1 MKKILS
7 IVLMLVLS
15 KSVIAQDKAQIVSDS
30 LDSLIPNSAS
40 KKSHLKPIIIDPHP
54 FILPIAKASV
64 RGSYPVELSFNKT
77 THIVFPSKIKDF
89 DAGSDVV
96 IATVPEAVLNVLRVK
111 SDVKGFVEETNMT
124 VLTEDGGLYS
134 FLVRYNENPAVFNI
148 NISNNIIA
156 DYEATKALGIGA
168 GSNSS
173 PNTYVLAEGN
183 YLEEALKASSQ
194 KVIDKKNFI
203 RHVGAK
209 KDNFEALVKGLY
221 LDNNNVLFMKLQL
234 KNKSYMPYKI
244 DFIKVFVRDKNYV
257 KRMAVQEEEI
267 KTLMSYPI
275 TPDQLNGY
283 SDIDKVISFPYY
295 TLADGKILEIEV
307 YEKAGGR
314 HVKFQLDNQT
324 LLQVKNL

>member
-1 MKKILS
+1 MKKLISVLLF
-7 IVLMLVLS
+7 IVLRNLATAQ
-15 KSVIAQDKAQIVSDS
+15 VIS
-30 LDSLIPNSAS
+30 DSLIPNSAAR
-40 KKSHLKPIIIDPHP
+40 KSFLKSIVIDPHP
-54 FILPIAKASV
+54 FILPLAKASV

-89 DAGSDVV
+89 DAGSDVI

-111 SDVKGFVEETNMT
+111 SDVKGFMEETNMT

-148 NISNNIIA
+148 NISNNIVA
-156 DYEATKALGIGA
+156 DYEATRALGIGQS
-168 GSNSS
+168 SNSS

-183 YLEEALKASSQ
+183 YLEEALKVSSQ
-194 KVIDKKNFI
+194 KVVDKKSFI

-267 KTLMSYPI
+267 TTLLNYPI
-275 TPDQLNGY
+275 ASEHINGY
-283 SDIDKVISFPYY
+283 AEIEKVISFPYY

-307 YEKAGGR
+307 YEKNGGR

>member
-1 MKKILS
+1 MKKLISVLLF
-7 IVLMLVLS
+7 IVLRNS
-15 KSVIAQDKAQIVSDS
+15 ATAQVISDT
-30 LDSLIPNSAS
+30 LLPNSATR
-40 KKSHLKPIIIDPHP
+40 KSFLKPIIIDPHP

-64 RGSYPVELSFNKT
+64 RGSYPIELSYNKT

-111 SDVKGFVEETNMT
+111 SDVKGFMEETNMT

-148 NISNNIIA
+148 NISNNIVV
-156 DYEATKALGIGA
+156 DYEATRALGIGQS
-168 GSNSS
+168 SNSS

-183 YLEEALKASSQ
+183 YLEEALKVSSQ
-194 KVIDKKNFI
+194 KVVHKKSFI

-267 KTLMSYPI
+267 TTLLNYPI
-275 TPDQLNGY
+275 APEHINGY
-283 SDIDKVISFPYY
+283 AEIDKVISFPYY

-307 YEKAGGR
+307 YEKNGGR

>member
-1 MKKILS
+1 MKKLISVLLF
-7 IVLMLVLS
+7 IVLRNS
-15 KSVIAQDKAQIVSDS
+15 ATAQVISDT
-30 LDSLIPNSAS
+30 LLPNSATR
-40 KKSHLKPIIIDPHP
+40 KSFLKPIIIYPHP

-64 RGSYPVELSFNKT
+64 RGSYPIELSYNKT

-111 SDVKGFVEETNMT
+111 SDVKGFMEETNMT

-148 NISNNIIA
+148 NISNNIVV
-156 DYEATKALGIGA
+156 DYEATRALGIGQ
-168 GSNSS
+168 SSKSS

-183 YLEEALKASSQ
+183 YLEEALKVSSQ
-194 KVIDKKNFI
+194 KVVHKKSFI

-244 DFIKVFVRDKNYV
+244 DFIKVFVRDKNYL

-267 KTLMSYPI
+267 TTLLNYPI
-275 TPDQLNGY
+275 APEHINGY
-283 SDIDKVISFPYY
+283 AEIDKVISFPYY

-307 YEKAGGR
+307 YEKNGGR

>member
-1 MKKILS
+1 MAQ
-7 IVLMLVLS
+7 
-15 KSVIAQDKAQIVSDS
+15 VINKPSQAQS
-30 LDSLIPNSAS
+30 DSLIPNSVS
-40 KKSHLKPIIIDPHP
+40 KKSILKPIVIDPHP
-54 FILPIAKASV
+54 FVLPIAKASV
-64 RGSYPVELSFNKT
+64 RGSYPIELAFNKT

-89 DAGSDVV
+89 DAGSAVV
-96 IATVPEAVLNVLRVK
+96 IATVPETVLNVLRVK

-168 GSNSS
+168 SSNSS
-173 PNTYVLAEGN
+173 PNTYVLADGN
-183 YLEEALKASSQ
+183 YVEEALKVSSQ
-194 KVIDKKNFI
+194 KVIDKKSFI

-221 LDNNNVLFMKLQL
+221 LDNNNLLFMKLQL

-267 KTLMSYPI
+267 TTLMSYPI
-275 TPDQLNGY
+275 APDQLNGY
-283 SDIDKVISFPYY
+283 SDIEKVISFPYY
-295 TLADGKILEIEV
+295 TLADGKVLEIEV